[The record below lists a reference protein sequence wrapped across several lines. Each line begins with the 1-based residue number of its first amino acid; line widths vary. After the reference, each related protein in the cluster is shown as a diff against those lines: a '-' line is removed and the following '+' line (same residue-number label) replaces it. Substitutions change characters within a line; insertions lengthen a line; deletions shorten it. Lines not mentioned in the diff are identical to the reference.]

1 MDGGSLSLVFLP
13 HLCASL
19 IVPLFSDVTSTQ
31 DVFGGTR
38 LDSQR
43 PFCWQ
48 LRRPDSVVRVA
59 MGAQRTTQVWS
70 SHEALS
76 STRSLVFFLGPL
88 PSLSLSLSLSQQ
100 FHRELSM
107 HTHYVSGRQSQSV
120 FPRPTADKTPR
131 FSPSTSNASQFRE
144 IGVL

>member
-88 PSLSLSLSLSQQ
+88 PSLSLSLSLSHAVRDTKTRTELITREVNQIQ
-100 FHRELSM
+100 GCGEFHPFSLPDTFTGIM
-107 HTHYVSGRQSQSV
+107 GT
-120 FPRPTADKTPR
+120 PRP
-131 FSPSTSNASQFRE
+131 
-144 IGVL
+144 